1 MALVFDRVLLIVFT
15 TVSLTGTIAILA
27 QRNRNIV
34 STIDLNNLDQGV
46 FNACNY
52 THEYLVKNIY

>member
-46 FNACNY
+46 SDACSY
-52 THEYLVKNIY
+52 VHQY